1 MREATR
7 LYVLITHN
15 LKIVGK
21 EKIAKFEK
29 SQNIITTIVCKF
41 PVTFNVFTYKQML
54 KASF

>member
-29 SQNIITTIVCKF
+29 SQNIITTIVCKI
-41 PVTFNVFTYKQML
+41 
-54 KASF
+54 SCHI